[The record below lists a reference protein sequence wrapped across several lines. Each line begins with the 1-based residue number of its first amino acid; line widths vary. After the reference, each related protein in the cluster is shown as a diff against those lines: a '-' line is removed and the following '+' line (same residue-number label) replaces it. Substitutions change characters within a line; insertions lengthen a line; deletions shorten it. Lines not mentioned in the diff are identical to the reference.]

1 MSSAVQE
8 AACRTFSPL
17 LHRVQPVRP
26 RRVVITAHSFGID
39 GFLHRFP
46 ALQDQTV
53 LQKGKGEK
61 NQAEA
66 LSFTSQEGKGEIQHG
81 SLSHPSDSQCHSD
94 LCYADS
100 KQ

>member
-61 NQAEA
+61 KPSRSAQ
-66 LSFTSQEGKGEIQHG
+66 FHVPRRKGGDTARLTVTPE
-81 SLSHPSDSQCHSD
+81 
-94 LCYADS
+94 
-100 KQ
+100 